1 MYRVVQDVMGMSKV
15 RESSIHWTIERDCPS
30 KLLIGW
36 SKSNVD
42 LDEDGREL
50 GIFVHK
56 VGFVVSDPDFDIEG
70 MFYFC

>member
-1 MYRVVQDVMGMSKV
+1 MGMSKL
-15 RESSIHWTIERDCPS
+15 REKSINWTIEQDRPS

-50 GIFVHK
+50 GIFVYK

-70 MFYFC
+70 NFL